1 MVVIN
6 TVQQNVIKD
15 GGGIKGV
22 IKSIINRIINR
33 GKSNGIPVM

>member
-22 IKSIINRIINR
+22 MKSIINRIINR
-33 GKSNGIPVM
+33 GKVTVYP